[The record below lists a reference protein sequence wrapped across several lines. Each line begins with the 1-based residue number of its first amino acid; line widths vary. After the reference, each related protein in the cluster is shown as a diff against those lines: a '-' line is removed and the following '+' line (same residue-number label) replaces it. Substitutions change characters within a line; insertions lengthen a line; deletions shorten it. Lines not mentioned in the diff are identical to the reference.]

1 MVEGPGRQV
10 VPVCGLAGALALLTC
25 AAGVVIGLRPDLPN
39 VTAMSSSL
47 AVIAVADA
55 GERLWLGQWS
65 EEPSNVAIAAIAGLS
80 LAVRMASTLVDAL
93 ESTDRKYWNSRCSRG
108 STM

>member
-1 MVEGPGRQV
+1 LRGDGPLAARDPHIRLAGRLFAIKNRTTALRNLLDESAVGFGPWILLSMVEGPGRQV

-47 AVIAVADA
+47 A
-55 GERLWLGQWS
+55 
-65 EEPSNVAIAAIAGLS
+65 
-80 LAVRMASTLVDAL
+80 
-93 ESTDRKYWNSRCSRG
+93 
-108 STM
+108 